1 MRRATAFFREFEAA
15 DQQQADASSR
25 RWFAAA
31 AIYNFAW
38 GAVTLSMPWLFFEM
52 AGMEAPNYFVLWQ
65 CIGMFVLVYA
75 PGYWWAAHDP
85 FRFRHFILIGFVG
98 KVLGPVGFL
107 WFAAQGALPVA
118 FGWTILTNDLIWL
131 PAFYSF
137 LKRAAERSGGWVQMA
152 RGG

>member
-1 MRRATAFFREFEAA
+1 MKRATAVFREFETAMERR
-15 DQQQADASSR
+15 DFSQFR

-31 AIYNFAW
+31 AVYNFAW
-38 GAVTLSMPWLFFEM
+38 GVVTLAFPALFFAI
-52 AGMEAPNYFVLWQ
+52 AGMEEPNYSVLWQ

-85 FRFRHFILIGFVG
+85 FRFRHFILIGSLG
-98 KVLGPVGFL
+98 KVLGPIGFVWL
-107 WFAAQGALPVA
+107 AAQGALPVA

-137 LKRAAERSGGWVQMA
+137 LKRAAEQSGGWMQMA
-152 RGG
+152 KGL